1 MFVFLQG
8 NRRALPLCVML
19 LIMQAFGEG
28 QVGYDASA
36 RGEAY
41 SHTTTI
47 NQALTDKPSVPSVCF
62 VITGKCGVWHWRRSE
77 GPASPCRPGCTEK
90 RRRDSLRKTPPTW

>member
-41 SHTTTI
+41 SHRTTI
-47 NQALTDKPSVPSVCF
+47 NQALIDKPSVPSVCF
-62 VITGKCGVWHWRRSE
+62 VITLDQAE
-77 GPASPCRPGCTEK
+77 RPSAVRLTLPMGLGRAVPK
-90 RRRDSLRKTPPTW
+90 SRVD